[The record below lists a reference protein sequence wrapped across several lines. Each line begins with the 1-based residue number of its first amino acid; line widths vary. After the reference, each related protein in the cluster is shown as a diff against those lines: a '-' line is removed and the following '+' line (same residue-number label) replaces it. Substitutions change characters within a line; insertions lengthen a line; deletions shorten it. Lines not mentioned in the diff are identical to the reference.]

1 MQFCIIRSLLSSIQ
15 FFCRSAVIFALF
27 LPLSIVIITVYLHY
41 CHSINFAIEILKN
54 RTLNYAALDFSKS
67 FVEDDEDF
75 PPPPPDALGLP
86 PKMKSQA
93 SLEEIEVYSP
103 SSSWETCSITVN
115 NAVFQ
120 TATVFRSNKW
130 WALGRSHY
138 HGCFLTLEASEN
150 LGFLWL

>member
-1 MQFCIIRSLLSSIQ
+1 MQFCIIHSLLSNIQ
-15 FFCRSAVIFALF
+15 FFSRSAIIFCTFFASQHYLF
-27 LPLSIVIITVYLHY
+27 TVYLPY
-41 CHSINFAIEILKN
+41 YHSINFAIEILKN

-75 PPPPPDALGLP
+75 PPPPPEALGLP

-120 TATVFRSNKW
+120 TATVFRSSK
-130 WALGRSHY
+130 
-138 HGCFLTLEASEN
+138 
-150 LGFLWL
+150 